1 MDMKK
6 RHSQEQII
14 KLLREAERASSV
26 SEFCRQQ
33 GISEQTFY
41 RWRRQYGNL
50 TVSDARRL
58 RELDSENRRL
68 KKLVAEQA
76 LALDAMQ
83 DVLKKRS

>member
-1 MDMKK
+1 MKK

-14 KLLREAERASSV
+14 KLLREAEKAPSV

-41 RWRRQYGNL
+41 RWRRQYGGL
-50 TVSDARRL
+50 TVPDARRL
-58 RELDSENRRL
+58 KELESENQRL

-76 LALDAMQ
+76 LALDALK